1 MKITV
6 NRIAEEYPEESLTL
20 RQVLK
25 RKGWSF
31 PLIIAKVDGSL
42 VEREEYDTFRIRDG
56 ADLDLYHLVSGG

>member
-6 NRIAEEYPEESLTL
+6 NRIPEEYPEESLTL
-20 RQVLK
+20 RQILD

-31 PLIIAKVDGSL
+31 PLIIAKVDGAL
-42 VEREEYDTFRIRDG
+42 VERKDYKTVRIRNG